1 MHFLRK
7 VIYKFYHH
15 KIRFINYPLELVHN
29 ILSKNLKIL
38 ELNQALKE
46 FKIKEENFKLY
57 KKELLENINL
67 KNIFTDFKDDV
78 AKYTNY
84 ENKILKNIQYQIIY
98 SIIRERGIKKI
109 LTTGVAEGNQEA
121 IILAALNKNRFG
133 KLVSIDLPGKK
144 GHLTYDKDLSSEEIG
159 KKIPIEFKNR
169 FELILDDSRLILPK
183 LFKDE
188 KFDLFIHDSNH
199 TKIHMNLEYYIA
211 RSFLNENGLI
221 FSDDIL
227 IFNNSFEN
235 FLMHNNIYGFCIKP
249 KLNYGFIS
257 KNKKNTDEINN
268 SLEQYYKND

>member
-15 KIRFINYPLELVHN
+15 KIKFINYPLELVHN

-57 KKELLENINL
+57 KKELLENVNL
-67 KNIFTDFKDDV
+67 KNIFTEFKDDV

-121 IILAALNKNRFG
+121 IILAALSAFDDAR
-133 KLVSIDLPGKK
+133 LVGSVC
-144 GHLTYDKDLSSEEIG
+144 
-159 KKIPIEFKNR
+159 
-169 FELILDDSRLILPK
+169 
-183 LFKDE
+183 
-188 KFDLFIHDSNH
+188 
-199 TKIHMNLEYYIA
+199 
-211 RSFLNENGLI
+211 GLC
-221 FSDDIL
+221 FYCCD
-227 IFNNSFEN
+227 
-235 FLMHNNIYGFCIKP
+235 FCSGIRRG
-249 KLNYGFIS
+249 LG
-257 KNKKNTDEINN
+257 
-268 SLEQYYKND
+268 